1 MFLERVIKFAF
12 RCYIIYSVMQKS
24 EFEKLLDVVAE
35 LHGERGCPWD
45 KEQTRESL
53 KPFLVEETYEVLEAI
68 DEGDPE
74 KIKEE
79 LGDLLFQVIF
89 HCQIAKKQNEFD
101 INDVIKEISAKMK
114 SRHPHVFGDAT
125 YETSKEVLAQWED
138 RKKEEGKCR
147 ESILEGI
154 PKELPSLLRAHRVQA
169 KAARVGFDWEKVD
182 DVLKKLDE
190 EVHEFREALNRKNQ
204 DEIEDELGDIFF
216 GLVNISRFV
225 GVNPED
231 ALRKTISKFISRFR
245 YIEIKAS
252 ESRKKLSDMTL
263 QEMDE
268 LWDEA
273 KERNT

>member
-1 MFLERVIKFAF
+1 
-12 RCYIIYSVMQKS
+12 MQRDD
-24 EFEKLLDVVAE
+24 FEKLINIMASLR
-35 LHGERGCPWD
+35 GEKGCPWD

-74 KIKEE
+74 KTKEE
-79 LGDLLFQVIF
+79 LGDLLFQIIF
-89 HCQIAKKQNEFD
+89 HCQIAKEKGEFD
-101 INDVIKEISAKMK
+101 IHGVINKISEKMTG
-114 SRHPHVFGDAT
+114 RHPHVFGDAN
-125 YETSKEVLAQWED
+125 YETSEEVLKQWEE
-138 RKKEEGKCR
+138 RKKEEGKGR

-154 PKELPSLLRAHRVQA
+154 PRELPSLLRAHRIQA
-169 KAARVGFDWEKVD
+169 RAARVGFDWEKVE

-190 EVHEFREALNRKNQ
+190 EVDEFKAALNRKNQ
-204 DEIEDELGDIFF
+204 SEIEDELGDIFF
-216 GLVNISRFV
+216 VLVNISRFM

-245 YIEIKAS
+245 YIEMKAA
-252 ESRKKLSDMTL
+252 ESGKRLSDITL

-273 KERNT
+273 KVRGAKSV

>member
-1 MFLERVIKFAF
+1 
-12 RCYIIYSVMQKS
+12 MQDSNFDKLVNIMS
-24 EFEKLLDVVAE
+24 TLRGEK
-35 LHGERGCPWD
+35 GCPWD
-45 KEQTRESL
+45 KEQTRASL

-79 LGDLLFQVIF
+79 LGDLLFQIIF
-89 HCQIAKKQNEFD
+89 HCQIAKEQNEFD
-101 INDVIKEISAKMK
+101 MNGVIEKITEKMTG
-114 SRHPHVFGDAT
+114 RHPHVFGDAN
-125 YETSKEVLAQWED
+125 YETSEEVLKQWEE
-138 RKKEEGKCR
+138 RKKEEGKNR

-154 PKELPSLLRAHRVQA
+154 PKEMPSLLRAHRIQA
-169 KAARVGFDWEKVD
+169 RAARVGFDWEKVK

-190 EVHEFREALNRKNQ
+190 EVDEFKAALNRKDQ
-204 DEIEDELGDIFF
+204 YEIEDELGDIFF
-216 GLVNISRFV
+216 VLVNISRFV

-245 YIEIKAS
+245 YIEMRTAESGRRLS
-252 ESRKKLSDMTL
+252 EMTL

-273 KERNT
+273 KERKAKAG

>member
-1 MFLERVIKFAF
+1 MSA
-12 RCYIIYSVMQKS
+12 SA
-24 EFEKLLDVVAE
+24 FEKLINIMSALR
-35 LHGERGCPWD
+35 GERGCPWD

-53 KPFLVEETYEVLEAI
+53 KPFLVEETYEVIEAI

-79 LGDLLFQVIF
+79 LGDLLFQIIF
-89 HCQIAKKQNEFD
+89 HCQIAKERNEFAMH
-101 INDVIKEISAKMK
+101 DVIEKITEKMVG
-114 SRHPHVFGDAT
+114 RHPHVFGDAS
-125 YETSKEVLAQWED
+125 YETSEEVLKQWEE
-138 RKKEEGKCR
+138 RKKEEGKSR

-169 KAARVGFDWEKVD
+169 RAARVGFDWEKVE

-190 EVHEFREALNRKNQ
+190 ELDEFREALSKKDQ
-204 DEIEDELGDIFF
+204 AGIEDELGDIFF
-216 GLVNISRFV
+216 VLVNISRFI

-245 YIEIKAS
+245 YIEMKAS
-252 ESRKKLSDMTL
+252 ESGKRLSDMTL
-263 QEMDE
+263 KDMDE

-273 KERNT
+273 KAEGHTL